1 MVWLPEFSTA
11 LLPVDRGELT
21 ETLRPSISSHNELQ
35 EALFAVFSKPR
46 AVFPSQ
52 LCEKDRDNETA
63 DASQRHDAIAA
74 DSISRGTSLP
84 GSNHI
89 VPFLAV

>member
-21 ETLRPSISSHNELQ
+21 ETLRPSVHLTVNYRRPCLLCSPNQGLYS
-35 EALFAVFSKPR
+35 P
-46 AVFPSQ
+46 PSYA
-52 LCEKDRDNETA
+52 RRIDNETA

>member
-1 MVWLPEFSTA
+1 M
-11 LLPVDRGELT
+11 
-21 ETLRPSISSHNELQ
+21 
-35 EALFAVFSKPR
+35 FSKPG

-52 LCEKDRDNETA
+52 LLEKDGDNKIF

-74 DSISRGTSLP
+74 ESMSFGTSLP
-84 GSNHI
+84 SSNHT